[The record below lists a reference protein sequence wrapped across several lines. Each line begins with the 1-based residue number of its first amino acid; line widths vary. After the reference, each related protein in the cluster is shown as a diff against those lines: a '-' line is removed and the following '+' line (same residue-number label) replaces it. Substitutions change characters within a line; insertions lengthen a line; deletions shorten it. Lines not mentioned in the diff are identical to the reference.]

1 MIDNESRMT
10 DLERYLS
17 MKKVLRNR
25 PIFVSEDDA
34 RENMRAKDGEFRRF
48 VIRDSGA
55 LGMYRVCYCFL
66 ATPRGSDTPVWS
78 FNEEYSF
85 SHGQMH
91 TLKIRAATAV
101 GLELVES
108 M

>member
-1 MIDNESRMT
+1 MNDNERRMT
-10 DLERYLS
+10 DLEHYIS

-25 PIFVSEDDA
+25 PIFDSEDDA

-48 VIRDSGA
+48 VIRESGT
-55 LGMYRVCYCFL
+55 LGLYRVCYCFL
-66 ATPRGSDTPVWS
+66 ATPRDSDTPVWT

-85 SHGQMH
+85 SHGQMN
-91 TLKIRAATAV
+91 TYKNRAALAV